1 MEYRLLG
8 RTGVRV
14 SPLCF
19 GTMSFGGIADEATS
33 AAMFERCVEAGVNVF
48 DCADV
53 YNEGRAEEI
62 LGRLVKG
69 RRDEVVLAT
78 KVYFASGRGPNDRGS
93 SRYHM
98 VRALEGS
105 LKRMGTDRADLYYL
119 HRFDESA
126 DLEETLRAMEDLVR
140 QGKVLYPAVSNFA
153 AWQIAKAL
161 GLAALNRWAPLVCVQ
176 PMYNLLK
183 RQAEVEI
190 LPMAQ
195 AEGLAV
201 MPYGPQGGGLL
212 SGKYGVGKRPVEGR
226 LMSNAMYQRRY
237 EVGALA
243 PAIDRFVSLA
253 AEAGMHPATMAIA
266 WVAAHPGVTAPIIG
280 ARNVAQL
287 EPCLASM
294 EVRLDDDLY
303 RAISALTPTPPPAT
317 DRSEEA
323 LGVIYKSP

>member
-33 AAMFERCVEAGVNVF
+33 AAMFERCIDAGVNVF

-62 LGRLVKG
+62 LGRLIKG
-69 RRDEVVLAT
+69 RRDDLLLAT
-78 KVYFASGRGPNDRGS
+78 KVYFASGRGPNDRGA
-93 SRYHM
+93 SRYHV
-98 VRALEGS
+98 VRAVEGS
-105 LKRMGTDRADLYYL
+105 LKRLGTDRVDLYYL

-153 AWQIAKAL
+153 AWQITKAL

-195 AEGLAV
+195 SEGLAV

-226 LMSNAMYQRRY
+226 LMNNTMYQRRY
-237 EVGALA
+237 QVEALA
-243 PAIDRFVSLA
+243 PVIDRFVSLA

-266 WVAAHPGVTAPIIG
+266 WAAAHPGVTAPIIG

-294 EVRLDDDLY
+294 GVRLDDDLY

-317 DRSEEA
+317 DRSEEV